1 MEFTMEQIQGL
12 DALAAA
18 IVRRAIDDYKLAY
31 MAYLKTGQ
39 KSELN
44 ELRNFFHG
52 QWCRSLISVDPAL
65 IIEKVEQD
73 CKERFERK
81 RKREQ
86 VKHKNQVP
94 EGHSAD

>member
-1 MEFTMEQIQGL
+1 MEFTMDQIKGL
-12 DALAAA
+12 DALATA

-31 MAYLKTGQ
+31 MAYLKTGK

-52 QWCRSLISVDPAL
+52 QWCRSLISIDPAL

-73 CKERFERK
+73 CKKKFERK
-81 RKREQ
+81 KNRGKSQ
-86 VKHKNQVP
+86 HKNQVP
-94 EGHSAD
+94 SGHPAH